1 MNKLGGKKITDV
13 RKLEL
18 LQEIFNSNRVDGI
31 TGIWTDG
38 LDEVIVFTE
47 ERNYKVIVRIIK
59 SVAELFDMYE
69 PGVSGGALPLKSIEK
84 FKNKGSGYYVG

>member
-1 MNKLGGKKITDV
+1 M
-13 RKLEL
+13 

-69 PGVSGGALPLKSIEK
+69 PGVSGGALPVKSIKK
-84 FKNKGSGYYVG
+84 FRNRSGYYVG